1 MKSTNKRRSPINY
14 KRPLLACSLPV
25 LFAVAACDSNPTLS
39 AIESDLAAGDEVAI
53 SLSTNED
60 GDLVISSDAGAG
72 TDARSAGGVF
82 VMSNILDANTI
93 VAYSRNDDGTLELV
107 GEYPTGGQG
116 GDFDGGEGL
125 DPLISAY
132 SLINTPDNEYLMAVN
147 AGSNTISVMQ
157 INDDMSLEL
166 VDTEST
172 AGTGPNSL
180 AYSAGKVYVTNIDAD
195 GEFNGEPDQEGS
207 IYGYTFENGNLTSIP
222 GSLRELDNRPAAVR
236 FSPDGD
242 HLVITS
248 INAGSAALA
257 SGNDDSIV
265 VYAIDDAGVPGAAPT
280 GAATSTPRGNAEGRN
295 LPSAIGFEVVDRSN
309 GTFAIVT
316 EAREFRSEGEPP
328 IFPGLQTGSVSVY
341 QIGDDGSINGTQL
354 DLLAGQ
360 TPTVGQRTA
369 CWIVMSPDGE
379 YFWVSNA
386 LDASIST
393 YRFTD
398 DSGNVELV
406 EELAAIGQQP
416 TSPDPAVAFATTDGW
431 IDLDISD
438 DGNFIYQLFGLSGAV
453 GVYAVDGGNLTLV
466 ETVAGDLPTRDTQG
480 IVSF

>member
-1 MKSTNKRRSPINY
+1 MSILKKNLIKPT
-14 KRPLLACSLPV
+14 LACSLPV
-25 LFAVAACDSNPTLS
+25 LL
-39 AIESDLAAGDEVAI
+39 AI
-53 SLSTNED
+53 SACGDGSTLGGIDSALSNGEDVNITIENDENGNLVIGSSTNDTSND
-60 GDLVISSDAGAG
+60 GAA
-72 TDARSAGGVF
+72 AAAGGVF
-82 VMSNILDANTI
+82 VMSNILDENTI
-93 VAYSRNDDGTLELV
+93 VAYSRAEDGTISLI
-107 GEYPTGGQG
+107 GEYPTGGSG
-116 GDFDGGEGL
+116 GDFDGPEGL

-132 SLINTPDNEYLMAVN
+132 SLINTPDNDYLMAVN

-172 AGTGPNSL
+172 RGVGPNSL
-180 AYSAGKVYVTNIDAD
+180 AMNGNLVYVTNIDAD
-195 GEFNGEPDQEGS
+195 GEFEGEPDQEGS
-207 IYGYTFENGNLTSIP
+207 IYGYTFANGDLTP
-222 GSLRELDNRPAAVR
+222 LDGSLRELDNRPAAIR
-236 FSPDGD
+236 FAPDGE
-242 HLVITS
+242 HIVITS

-257 SGNDDSIV
+257 SGNDDSVV
-265 VYAIDDAGVPGAAPT
+265 VYGIYESGVPTEAALD
-280 GAATSTPRGNAEGRN
+280 GATSTPRGNAEGRN
-295 LPSAIGFEVVDRSN
+295 LPSAIGFEMVDRSN

-316 EAREFRSEGEPP
+316 EAREFRSEGQPP
-328 IFPGLQTGSVSVY
+328 IFPGLQTGSVSVF
-341 QIGDDGSINGTQL
+341 QLGENGSLTGTQL

-386 LDASIST
+386 LDASISS

-398 DSGNVELV
+398 DTGNIELIEV
-406 EELAAIGQQP
+406 IAAAGVQP

-438 DGNFIYQLFGLSGAV
+438 DGNYIYQLFGLAGAV

-466 ETVAGDLPTRDTQG
+466 ETVTGDLPAQNTQG